1 MNTSCAAGTGM
12 CGPSS
17 RYMPGSRAVDIWIAA
32 FAAMTK
38 SGIHR
43 ALFGFM
49 LCGIATLSLAGK
61 PVTIPEGILELEA
74 YPAPALALA
83 DIDAAP
89 YDLRDDKGSVVFVH
103 FWASWC
109 GPCRE
114 EMPAIQRMAA
124 RLEREGLKIAMVNTA
139 EDEDTVF
146 SFLAAYAP
154 ETRAL
159 MDRDGQVTEAWA
171 PRGLPAT
178 YLVDRDG
185 RVRYQALGG
194 RPWDEAAYL
203 DFLRSLLKEK

>member
-1 MNTSCAAGTGM
+1 MNRRHC
-12 CGPSS
+12 
-17 RYMPGSRAVDIWIAA
+17 
-32 FAAMTK
+32 
-38 SGIHR
+38 
-43 ALFGFM
+43 LGFM
-49 LCGIATLSLAGK
+49 LYCLGAGALAGE
-61 PVTIPEGILELEA
+61 PATIPEGILKLEP
-74 YPAPALALA
+74 YPAPALALQ

-114 EMPAIQRMAA
+114 EMPAIQRMADV
-124 RLEREGLKIAMVNTA
+124 LEKEGLKIAMVNTA

-154 ETRAL
+154 DARPL

-194 RPWDEAAYL
+194 RPWDEKAYL
-203 DFLRSLLKEK
+203 EFLRALMQ